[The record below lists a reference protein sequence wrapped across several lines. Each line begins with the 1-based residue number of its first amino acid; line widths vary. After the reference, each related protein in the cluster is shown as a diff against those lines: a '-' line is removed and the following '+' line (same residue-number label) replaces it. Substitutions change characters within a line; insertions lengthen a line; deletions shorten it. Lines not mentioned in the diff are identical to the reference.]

1 MQLTVNDQLREVP
14 EGCTVARLL
23 EILALPS
30 TRAAV
35 EVDRVL
41 VRRVDHAGFVLAEG
55 AVVEV
60 VTLVGG
66 G

>member
-1 MQLTVNDQLREVP
+1 MKLTVNSEAMELPD
-14 EGCTVARLL
+14 GATVADLL
-23 EILALPS
+23 AKLQLPS

-35 EVDRVL
+35 EVDRAI
-41 VRRVDHAGFVLAEG
+41 VRRVNHATHVLTDG

>member
-1 MQLTVNDQLREVP
+1 MRITVNGEAREVAD
-14 EGCTVARLL
+14 GCTVANLL
-23 EILALPS
+23 AELQLPS

-41 VRRVDHAGFVLAEG
+41 VRRAEHAAHILKDG
-55 AVVEV
+55 AAVEV

>member
-1 MQLTVNDQLREVP
+1 MRITVNDEPREVP
-14 EGCTVARLL
+14 EGTTVAGLL
-23 EILALPS
+23 QLLALPS

-35 EVDRVL
+35 EVDRQL
-41 VRRVDHAGFVLAEG
+41 VRRVEHAGHVLHDG
-55 AVVEV
+55 ALVEV

>member
-1 MQLTVNDQLREVP
+1 MRITVNDEPREVP
-14 EGCTVARLL
+14 DGCTVAGLL
-23 EILALPS
+23 AILALPS

-35 EVDRVL
+35 EVDRQL
-41 VRRVDHAGFVLAEG
+41 VRRAEHAAHVLRDG
-55 AVVEV
+55 ALVEV

>member
-1 MQLTVNDQLREVP
+1 MNDQVREVP
-14 EGCTVARLL
+14 EGCTVAGLL
-23 EILALPS
+23 AILAIPS

-41 VRRVDHAGFVLAEG
+41 VRRADHAGHVLKDG